1 MRKLHLHPIL
11 LWQAY
16 QLSAISWREIVGLN
30 GGASVCVCVCVGT
43 LNSAEVYFR
52 GGKKS
57 HGTIITLLI
66 SFQLKLAVY
75 AAHKC
80 TM

>member
-1 MRKLHLHPIL
+1 MR
-11 LWQAY
+11 
-16 QLSAISWREIVGLN
+16 
-30 GGASVCVCVCVGT
+30 VCVGT

-52 GGKKS
+52 GEKKS
-57 HGTIITLLI
+57 HGTIITLII
-66 SFQLKLAVY
+66 SFQLKRAVY

>member
-1 MRKLHLHPIL
+1 MASIPTFS
-11 LWQAY
+11 Y
-16 QLSAISWREIVGLN
+16 QLEVDCWTKWWGER
-30 GGASVCVCVCVGT
+30 VCVCVGT

-57 HGTIITLLI
+57 HGTIITVII